1 MIVAAKSGYRPYSV
15 AVALR
20 AGSVNTI
27 TLMLIAQA
35 VSVEAMIVTATR
47 GERRVEDTP
56 RRVAK
61 GSCEC
66 GAYTKRAMA
75 CRHGPHNCRAVWLR
89 PDRDAQQGIL
99 GLGQQAELGRCAG
112 IKVNGI
118 EHGLA

>member
-35 VSVEAMIVTATR
+35 VSVEAMIVTAMR
-47 GERRVEDTP
+47 DERRVEDTP
-56 RRVAK
+56 RQVAK

-75 CRHGPHNCRAVWLR
+75 MPPW
-89 PDRDAQQGIL
+89 PP
-99 GLGQQAELGRCAG
+99 
-112 IKVNGI
+112 
-118 EHGLA
+118 

>member
-1 MIVAAKSGYRPYSV
+1 MIVAAKSGYRPDFV

-56 RRVAK
+56 RQVAK

-66 GAYTKRAMA
+66 GAYTKKAVA
-75 CRHGPHNCRAVWLR
+75 CRHGPPTIAERYGYGRTVTLSRASLVWASKPSLVAAPVSR
-89 PDRDAQQGIL
+89 SM
-99 GLGQQAELGRCAG
+99 E
-112 IKVNGI
+112 
-118 EHGLA
+118 